1 VVLMSMSIPLIKLM
15 DKILLPSK
23 LDLKIDVLKMFVSHV
38 ILNVLNVKEHMII
51 VQFVLVTEKLTT
63 IVNVQP
69 DFMKILNLNVEDV
82 LINVLLVS
90 IITFV
95 FNVELVT

>member
-1 VVLMSMSIPLIKLM
+1 MSIPLIKLM